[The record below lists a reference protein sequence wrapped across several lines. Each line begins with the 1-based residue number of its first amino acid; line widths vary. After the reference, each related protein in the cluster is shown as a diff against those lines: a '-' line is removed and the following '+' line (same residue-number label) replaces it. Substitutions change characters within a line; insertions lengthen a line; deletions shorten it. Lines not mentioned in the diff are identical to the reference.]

1 MVPEKPEKRIGKQI
15 FYLEEKRKQ
24 RKKKFEIDKNL
35 LQLPEDFDEL
45 GDEKLKVLK
54 ENVEKLE
61 NAAKKYEKKIEN
73 NKMGIDLADHVNDL
87 IIKSIKTKLEILKN

>member
-1 MVPEKPEKRIGKQI
+1 MVPEKPEKRIGKKI